1 MKCTW
6 PVRTLS
12 KVQTIVQRN
21 AAAVGVGALVSLEA
35 LDEGSIRTHQG
46 QSGLRALGPDG
57 GVFEHEVQKL
67 FLDLD
72 VTEEGRQKPR
82 PGV

>member
-46 QSGLRALGPDG
+46 QSGLRALGLM
-57 GVFEHEVQKL
+57 VVVSSMRCRSF
-67 FLDLD
+67 FWIWM
-72 VTEEGRQKPR
+72 
-82 PGV
+82 